1 MTGGGDRFRCE
12 GRTLTRWHSNSDL
25 KEVREG
31 ILGSRK
37 SKSKGPVTNT
47 QQVGQRQVVK
57 GEITG
62 LAGGQTLQRLGGQGQ
77 DFGFYSE

>member
-12 GRTLTRWHSNSDL
+12 GRTLTRWDSNSDL

-37 SKSKGPVTNT
+37 SKSKGPVTETPN
-47 QQVGQRQVVK
+47 R
-57 GEITG
+57 
-62 LAGGQTLQRLGGQGQ
+62 
-77 DFGFYSE
+77 

>member
-1 MTGGGDRFRCE
+1 MTGRDDRFRCE

-37 SKSKGPVTNT
+37 SKRKGPVTETPN
-47 QQVGQRQVVK
+47 R
-57 GEITG
+57 
-62 LAGGQTLQRLGGQGQ
+62 
-77 DFGFYSE
+77 